1 METRLKVEEIGYLG
15 IDATNMAEWQVF
27 ASDYVGF
34 EVRSLDHECLGLR
47 MDGYPW
53 RMLVRPA
60 QRNGIAF
67 IGMKVDSLEA
77 LETVRSEMTA
87 AGFSVHESSDA
98 ERSERSVQHLLW
110 VLDPDG
116 NRVEFFVGR
125 SIDDRAFNPGRP
137 IGGFRT
143 GSLGFGHVVIGTP
156 SLEAMEQFYLALIGF
171 GLTDYIE
178 KDIQV
183 RFIHINDRHHS
194 LALVKTPARFLHH
207 IMVEYKFMDDVGR
220 LYDKALTMP
229 GMIQTSLGRHE
240 NDHMLS
246 FYSKTPGG
254 FLLETGWGGRLIDRE
269 NWQPKE
275 LWCMS
280 LWGHERSWETPE
292 NQVKQRAQKVLAA
305 SKGLL
310 APVEINGEGGFVSR
324 DAAI

>member
-1 METRLKVEEIGYLG
+1 MQIQEIGYLG
-15 IDATNMAEWQVF
+15 IDATNMDGWRAF
-27 ASDYVGF
+27 ARDYIGF
-34 EVRSLDHECLGLR
+34 EVRSLDQGCLGLR
-47 MDGYPW
+47 MDDYAW
-53 RMLVRPA
+53 RLFVRPA
-60 QRNGIAF
+60 QRNGVGF

-77 LETVRSEMTA
+77 LETVHEEMTS
-87 AGFSVHESSDA
+87 AGIPVHESNAA
-98 ERSERSVQHLLW
+98 ERCERSVQRMLW
-110 VLDPDG
+110 ASDPDG

-125 SIDDRAFNPGRP
+125 STDASPFKPGRP

-156 SLEAMEQFYLALIGF
+156 LLEEMEYFYIKVLGF
-171 GLTDYIE
+171 GLTDYME
-178 KDIQV
+178 GDIKV
-183 RFIHINDRHHS
+183 RFIHANERHHS

-207 IMVEYKFMDDVGR
+207 VMVEYKFMDDVGR

-229 GMIQTSLGRHE
+229 GMIQTSLGRHG

-254 FLLETGWGGRLIDRE
+254 FLIETGWGGRLIDRE
-269 NWQPKE
+269 SWKPEE

-292 NQVKQRAQKVLAA
+292 NRLKQREQNALAA
-305 SKGLL
+305 SRGAL